1 VAARDH
7 SGDEQPSRLGYIAA
21 ILISAL
27 GHAAIFA
34 LFFFVA
40 PMYLKAPE
48 AAPPAYT
55 VKIVD
60 DIPAGDLG
68 THLPRI
74 NRSHNQKEPKEE
86 KPPEVKTEEPKP
98 SELAPDSDKNAI
110 ALNTIMK
117 PTDTPTPEP
126 TPEPTVEPSPEPTLA
141 PTAEPTPEPTERAKP
156 SPKASHTPK
165 PKPSPKSSAQPAKRS
180 PKSAPSV
187 MVAKAEETPSVEDRL
202 AVIKRKLLEEHLKN
216 QKKEM
221 AAEDE
226 GDDEDTGEET
236 PTGPKGGGPVA
247 GKVAS
252 AGRGMGIGPGTGS
265 AGIQQDLDFLL
276 YYQTVQEQIKKAW
289 SFYGGSNDLTA
300 TVDFSIG
307 PDGALT
313 AVKIGKSSNDSAF
326 DDSVIRAIRRAAP
339 FPAPPD
345 KYRDRFSAGIEALF
359 QLGELKS

>member
-1 VAARDH
+1 MAARDH
-7 SGDEQPSRLGYIAA
+7 NGDEQPSRAGYLAA

-27 GHAAIFA
+27 GHVAIIA
-34 LFFFVA
+34 LVVFVA
-40 PMYLKAPE
+40 PMYMKAPE

-74 NRSHNQKEPKEE
+74 NRNRKEAKAEPKPEE
-86 KPPEVKTEEPKP
+86 PKVKIEEPKP
-98 SELAPDSDKNAI
+98 PELAPDDDKNAI
-110 ALNTIMK
+110 ALNTKIEATLT
-117 PTDTPTPEP
+117 PTPTPEP
-126 TPEPTVEPSPEPTLA
+126 TPEPTVQ
-141 PTAEPTPEPTERAKP
+141 PTPVPTERAKP
-156 SPKASHTPK
+156 TPKETHTPHAK
-165 PKPSPKSSAQPAKRS
+165 GSPKSSLKSSPQPAKRA
-180 PKSAPSV
+180 PKSAPSIV
-187 MVAKAEETPSVEDRL
+187 IAKAESTPSVEDRL
-202 AVIKRKLLEEHLKN
+202 ATVKRKLLEEHLKN
-216 QKKEM
+216 EKKR
-221 AAEDE
+221 AAEDDDR
-226 GDDEDTGEET
+226 DDEDTGEEA
-236 PTGPKGGGPVA
+236 PPGPKGGGPVA

-276 YYQTVQEQIKKAW
+276 YYQTVQDQIKKAW
-289 SFYGGSNDLTA
+289 NFYGGSNELTA

-313 AVKIGKSSNDSAF
+313 AVKIGKSSKDSAF

-339 FPAPPD
+339 FPPPPD
-345 KYRDRFSAGIEALF
+345 KFRDRFGAGIEALF

>member
-7 SGDEQPSRLGYIAA
+7 NDEQPSRLGYIAA

-27 GHAAIFA
+27 GHVAIFA
-34 LFFFVA
+34 LVFFVA

-74 NRSHNQKEPKEE
+74 NHNRKQPNDES
-86 KPPEVKTEEPKP
+86 KPPEVKADEPKP
-98 SELAPDSDKNAI
+98 PDLAPDDDKSAI
-110 ALNTIMK
+110 ALNTLMG
-117 PTDTPTPEP
+117 PTITPTPTPES
-126 TPEPTVEPSPEPTLA
+126 TPEATPEPSPEPTSK
-141 PTAEPTPEPTERAKP
+141 PTPMPTEKPRP
-156 SPKASHTPK
+156 SPKASRTPRPK
-165 PKPSPKSSAQPAKRS
+165 PAAKSSTQPAKRA
-180 PKSAPSV
+180 PKSAPSIV
-187 MVAKAEETPSVEDRL
+187 IAKAEETPSVEDRL
-202 AVIKRKLLEEHLKN
+202 AMIKRKLLEEHLKN
-216 QKKEM
+216 EKKHPAE
-221 AAEDE
+221 EDE
-226 GDDEDTGEET
+226 GDDEDTGEEA
-236 PTGPKGGGPVA
+236 PPGPKGGGPVA

-252 AGRGMGIGPGTGS
+252 AGRGYGIGPGTGS

-276 YYQTVQEQIKKAW
+276 YYQTVQDQIKKAW
-289 SFYGGSNDLTA
+289 SFYGGSNELTA